1 MSSQYGTL
9 FLVGTPIG
17 NLGDLTPRAAEMLK
31 EADFIAAE
39 DTRVT
44 LKLLNHLDI
53 KKPMI
58 SYFEHNKARRG
69 EEIIQRIMNGENCAL
84 VTDAGMPAISD
95 PGADL
100 VALCA
105 ENDVTVS
112 VVPGPCACVSALAL
126 SGLDTTRF
134 SFEGFLSANKKER
147 IDRLTAVSNDD
158 RTLIFYEAP
167 HKLKTTLADM
177 LKILGDRKIS
187 LVREMTKIHE
197 EVLRLTLAN
206 AVQYYNLNDPRGEYV
221 LVLEGQTKPI
231 LTENEETPLSQEELL
246 LKAQSLTQKYINEG
260 LKRTAAVK
268 LAAKETG
275 INRSLLYKLTTE
287 EQ

>member
-1 MSSQYGTL
+1 MSGTL

-17 NLGDLTPRAAEMLK
+17 NLSDFSPRAIETLQN
-31 EADFIAAE
+31 ADFIAAE

-44 LKLLNHLDI
+44 LKLLNHFEI

-69 EEIIQRIMNGENCAL
+69 DEIIARIESGENCAL

-105 ENDVTVS
+105 EKNLPVRII
-112 VVPGPCACVSALAL
+112 PGPCAAVSALAL

-147 IDRLTAVSNDD
+147 ADRLNAISEDD

-177 LKILGDRKIS
+177 KKILGDRKIS

-197 EVLRLTLAN
+197 EIFRTTVFA
-206 AVQYYNLNDPRGEYV
+206 AVDYYSLNDPRGEYV
-221 LVLEGQTKPI
+221 LIVEGKTK
-231 LTENEETPLSQEELL
+231 EYEQEHGEEELSDEEKFENAKKL
-246 LKAQSLTQKYINEG
+246 VATHLNEG
-260 LKRTAAVK
+260 MKRSEAVK
-268 LAAKETG
+268 LAAKEAG
-275 INRSLLYKLTTE
+275 VNRSELYKMTTSE
-287 EQ
+287 L